1 MSAIG
6 TENLNTKGEE
16 EKDLAPSSTLAKS
29 TILENPEEIGKQ
41 IILLAKTSNE
51 ISLVCSFGGMQ
62 VIYDNDKFFDLYKEL
77 LDRYKKGEHKG
88 IRWVTSILGIKLEK
102 DDIDLIK
109 TFLDL
114 GMQIRHVKNLSLM
127 NFAVSDK
134 ALNATIEKMEG
145 GKTVQNLLTSNDP
158 NYVKHFYSIFE
169 ELWND
174 GIDAADRIKDI
185 EEGVDL
191 ADIEVIQNPKTAI
204 TRAWRLL
211 KYAKEEVVIL
221 FSSTKAFQRQ
231 IQMGVL
237 RLLNEAAT
245 KRNVKVRILLP
256 KSKDEINI
264 SDLIVLD
271 QTLKERETENA
282 YHHHQIDVRL
292 VEESI
297 PIRITI
303 IVIDRKE
310 CMLIELKDDTQNDS
324 FHAAGLSIYSNSK
337 AIVLSYASIF
347 ESLWIQTETY
357 EKLKAYSKMQT
368 EFINNA
374 AHELRTPIQPIL
386 AISEVLRFG
395 EEGQVI
401 SKKDLNKSLDVI
413 LTNARRLKDLGDN
426 ILNVSLIESRSLKLD
441 KELFN
446 LNDIIIDIVEAVKR
460 QFLLIDND
468 NNTSREILY
477 DKNSVAAAE
486 IYLEGDKRR
495 ISQVIYNLL
504 HNAIKFTN
512 EGSITIS
519 LKRKD
524 DDSKVIVVNVKDT
537 GKGIDSQIFSR
548 LFSKFATK
556 SEKGTGLGLFISK
569 SIVEAHGGRIWAQNN
584 RDGKGAT
591 FAFSLPL
598 SKQQQQIILSDNKV
612 DSTDQ

>member
-1 MSAIG
+1 M
-6 TENLNTKGEE
+6 
-16 EKDLAPSSTLAKS
+16 
-29 TILENPEEIGKQ
+29 ENPEEIGKQ

-62 VIYDNDKFFDLYKEL
+62 VIYDNDKFFDLYKKI
-77 LDRYKKGEHKG
+77 LDRYKRGEHKG
-88 IRWVTSILGIKLEK
+88 IRWVTSILGVKLEK

-134 ALNATIEKMEG
+134 MLNATIEKMEG
-145 GKTVQNLLTSNDP
+145 GKMVQNLLTSNDP

-169 ELWND
+169 DLWND

-185 EEGVDL
+185 EEGIYF

-231 IQMGVL
+231 IQMGAL
-237 RLLNEAAT
+237 QLLNEAAT

-256 KSKDEINI
+256 KSKDDISS
-264 SDLIVLD
+264 SDLIVVD

-282 YHHHQIDVRL
+282 YPNQIDVRL

-303 IVIDRKE
+303 VVIDRKE
-310 CMLIELKDDTQNDS
+310 CMLIELKDDTKDDS
-324 FHAAGLSIYSNSK
+324 FHAAGLSVYSDSK
-337 AIVLSYASIF
+337 AIALSYASIF

-386 AISEVLRFG
+386 AISEVLRFRG
-395 EEGQVI
+395 EEEERVV

-426 ILNVSLIESRSLKLD
+426 ILNVSLIESRSLKLE

-446 LNDIIIDIVEAVKR
+446 LNDIIIDNVETVKR
-460 QFLLIDND
+460 QFLLIDDD
-468 NNTSREILY
+468 NNTSLEVLY
-477 DKNSVAAAE
+477 DKNSGDAAE
-486 IYLEGDKRR
+486 IYLEADRRR

-519 LKRKD
+519 VKRKD
-524 DDSKVIVVNVKDT
+524 DDNKVIVVSVNDT
-537 GKGIDSQIFSR
+537 GKGIDPEIFPR
-548 LFSKFATK
+548 LFTKFATK
-556 SEKGTGLGLFISK
+556 SVAGTGLGLFISK
-569 SIVEAHGGRIWAQNN
+569 SHCGSSW
-584 RDGKGAT
+584 GKDLGA
-591 FAFSLPL
+591 
-598 SKQQQQIILSDNKV
+598 K
-612 DSTDQ
+612 

>member
-6 TENLNTKGEE
+6 TKNLNTKEEE
-16 EKDLAPSSTLAKS
+16 EKDSQAASTLAKS

-41 IILLAKTSNE
+41 IIILAKTSNE

-62 VIYDNDKFFDLYKEL
+62 GIYDNDKFFDQYKKL
-77 LDRYKKGEHKG
+77 LDRYKRGEHKG
-88 IRWVTSILGIKLEK
+88 IRWITSILGVKLEK

-127 NFAVSDK
+127 NFAVSDNM
-134 ALNATIEKMEG
+134 LNATIEKMEG
-145 GKTVQNLLTSNDP
+145 GKMVQNLLTSNDP

-174 GIDAADRIKDI
+174 AIDAADRIKDI
-185 EEGVDL
+185 EEGIDF

-211 KYAKEEVVIL
+211 KYAKEEVLIL

-237 RLLNEAAT
+237 QFLNEAAT

-256 KSKDEINI
+256 KSKDEISSR

-282 YHHHQIDVRL
+282 YQIDVRL

-297 PIRITI
+297 PIRITV

-324 FHAAGLSIYSNSK
+324 FHAPGLSVYSNSK

-347 ESLWIQTETY
+347 ESLWVKTETY
-357 EKLKAYSKMQT
+357 EKLKTYSKMQT

-386 AISEVLRFG
+386 AISEVLRFL
-395 EEGQVI
+395 QQ
-401 SKKDLNKSLDVI
+401 K
-413 LTNARRLKDLGDN
+413 RRT
-426 ILNVSLIESRSLKLD
+426 SLIAKMGC
-441 KELFN
+441 
-446 LNDIIIDIVEAVKR
+446 IGYAIHVPA
-460 QFLLIDND
+460 LLM
-468 NNTSREILY
+468 
-477 DKNSVAAAE
+477 NSVC
-486 IYLEGDKRR
+486 I
-495 ISQVIYNLL
+495 LL
-504 HNAIKFTN
+504 Y
-512 EGSITIS
+512 
-519 LKRKD
+519 
-524 DDSKVIVVNVKDT
+524 
-537 GKGIDSQIFSR
+537 
-548 LFSKFATK
+548 
-556 SEKGTGLGLFISK
+556 
-569 SIVEAHGGRIWAQNN
+569 
-584 RDGKGAT
+584 
-591 FAFSLPL
+591 AFSFSYVSVCIQRL
-598 SKQQQQIILSDNKV
+598 SNIEA
-612 DSTDQ
+612 

>member
-6 TENLNTKGEE
+6 TENLNTKEEE
-16 EKDLAPSSTLAKS
+16 EKESAAASTLAKS

-62 VIYDNDKFFDLYKEL
+62 VIYDNGKFFDLYKSL
-77 LDRYKKGEHKG
+77 LDRYKRGEHKG
-88 IRWVTSILGIKLEK
+88 IRWVTCISRVKLEK

-134 ALNATIEKMEG
+134 MLNATIEKMEG
-145 GKTVQNLLTSNDP
+145 GKMVQNLLTSNDP

-169 ELWND
+169 DLWND
-174 GIDAADRIKDI
+174 GIDAADRIRDI
-185 EEGVDL
+185 EEGIDF
-191 ADIEVIQNPKTAI
+191 AEIEVIQNPKTAI
-204 TRAWRLL
+204 TRAWRLI
-211 KYAKEEVVIL
+211 KYAREEVVIL
-221 FSSTKAFQRQ
+221 YSSTKAFQRQ
-231 IQMGVL
+231 IQMGAL
-237 RLLNEAAT
+237 QLLNEAAA

-256 KSKDEINI
+256 KSKHEINSSS
-264 SDLIVLD
+264 SDLIVVD

-282 YHHHQIDVRL
+282 YPNHQIDVRL

-303 IVIDRKE
+303 VVIDRKE
-310 CMLIELKDDTQNDS
+310 CMLIELKDDTKDDS
-324 FHAAGLSIYSNSK
+324 FHAAGLSVYSNSK
-337 AIVLSYASIF
+337 TIALSYASIF

-386 AISEVLRFG
+386 AISEVLRF
-395 EEGQVI
+395 EEEEKQVV
-401 SKKDLNKSLDVI
+401 SKKELNKYLDVI

-426 ILNVSLIESRSLKLD
+426 ILNVSLIESQSLRLE

-446 LNDIIIDIVEAVKR
+446 LNDIIIDNVETIKR

-468 NNTSREILY
+468 DNNTSLEILY
-477 DKNSVAAAE
+477 EKDSGAATE
-486 IYLEGDKRR
+486 IYLEADKRR

-519 LKRKD
+519 VKRKTD
-524 DDSKVIVVNVKDT
+524 DNKVIVVSVNDT
-537 GKGIDSQIFSR
+537 GTGIDPEIYPR
-548 LFSKFATK
+548 LFTKFATK
-556 SEKGTGLGLFISK
+556 SITGTGLGLFISK
-569 SIVEAHGGRIWAQNN
+569 SIVEAHGGRIWAENN
-584 RDGKGAT
+584 IDGKGAT
-591 FAFSLPL
+591 FAFSLPF
-598 SKQQQQIILSDNKV
+598 SK
-612 DSTDQ
+612 